1 MRIPDE
7 LSVIG
12 YDNMSICTQ
21 IYPHLTSIAQDLH
34 QKAVV
39 AVEILQRQLENP
51 SAPAEIRILDVKLV
65 ERGTVRTI

>member
-1 MRIPDE
+1 MK
-7 LSVIG
+7 
-12 YDNMSICTQ
+12 
-21 IYPHLTSIAQDLH
+21 DLH